1 MATEQVQEHGIPEE
15 EVPFEKH
22 MERLEAIVRT
32 LEKGEA
38 PLEESLALFEE
49 GVRIAR
55 LCSERLD
62 AVEGKIEVLL
72 GIDNDEPLTA
82 PFQSEEMTKED

>member
-1 MATEQVQEHGIPEE
+1 MATEPVEQSLPEE
-15 EVPFEKH
+15 KIPFEKH

-32 LEKGEA
+32 LERGDV

-55 LCSERLD
+55 ICSERLD

-72 GIDNDEPLTA
+72 GVGNEGPITA
-82 PFQSEEMTKED
+82 PFRSEEIVKED

>member
-1 MATEQVQEHGIPEE
+1 MATEPVEQGLPEE
-15 EVPFEKH
+15 KIPFEKH
-22 MERLEAIVRT
+22 MERLEASVRT
-32 LEKGEA
+32 LERGDV

-55 LCSERLD
+55 ICSERLD

-72 GIDNDEPLTA
+72 GVGNEGPITA
-82 PFQSEEMTKED
+82 PFRSEEIVKED

>member
-1 MATEQVQEHGIPEE
+1 MATEHAREHGTPEV
-15 EVPFEKH
+15 EVPFEQH

-32 LEKGEA
+32 LEKGDV

-55 LCSERLD
+55 ICSQRLD

-72 GIDNDEPLTA
+72 GIENEAPVTA
-82 PFQSEEMTKED
+82 PFQSEEITKED

>member
-1 MATEQVQEHGIPEE
+1 MATEHAREHGTPEA
-15 EVPFEKH
+15 EVPFEQH

-32 LEKGEA
+32 LEKGDV

-55 LCSERLD
+55 ICSQRLD

-72 GIDNDEPLTA
+72 GIENEAPVTA
-82 PFQSEEMTKED
+82 PFQSEEITKED